1 MSEPTQPPRREPR
14 VLFFVEGFTDIR
26 FVRGLGEISSLT
38 MAVPAKQYTESG
50 LKERVAQS
58 GCHVSVA
65 EIPGGRLGFQ
75 FRSLAYLWK
84 HAADFD
90 VILAQEALR
99 GALNANLVGK
109 LRGVP
114 VVNYMNIPPLEY
126 FRCRRERGQI
136 GRFES
141 ALGEVLIWSL
151 LAINGRLASC
161 CLAVGPY
168 LRHICQH
175 SYRNVQV
182 ALAYGVDAQLFQSVT
197 HAQRLELR
205 QQLDLP
211 EEKFIVLFASRI
223 SHEKDPETVLR
234 AISLARS
241 KGLNAIVLNIGGG
254 YREFLNLAR
263 NMALRASEQWVL
275 GRPAVHPITEL
286 HRYYGASDVL
296 AQASLAENAAM
307 STLEALACGIPVVA
321 SAVGGMAAQL
331 EGYARLVPRRD
342 AQAMAEQI
350 LWVAANPEEA
360 SLQALEGRKYII
372 REWERK
378 KAFAELLRTLKAVSC
393 GHQTR
398 AG

>member
-1 MSEPTQPPRREPR
+1 
-14 VLFFVEGFTDIR
+14 VEGFSDIR
-26 FVRGLGEISSLT
+26 FVTGLSEVSELT

-58 GCHVSVA
+58 GSTVSVA
-65 EIPGGRLGFQ
+65 EIPGGRLRFQ
-75 FRSLAYLWK
+75 LRSLAYLWK
-84 HAADFD
+84 HAGDFD

-109 LRGVP
+109 LRRVP

-136 GRFES
+136 GRFKS
-141 ALGEVLIWSL
+141 ALGEVLIRSL
-151 LAINGRLASC
+151 LTVNGRLASC

-168 LRHICQH
+168 LQHICQH
-175 SYRNVQV
+175 SYRNVQA
-182 ALAYGVDAQLFQSVT
+182 ALAYGVDTQWFRPVT
-197 HAQRLELR
+197 HAQRLEFR
-205 QQLDLP
+205 QRLDLP
-211 EEKFIVLFASRI
+211 KEKFIVLLSSRI

-234 AISLARS
+234 AISLARA
-241 KGLNAIVLNIGGG
+241 KGLDAIVLNIGGG

-263 NMALRASEQWVL
+263 NMGLRESEQWVL

-286 HRYYGASDVL
+286 HYYYGASDML

-321 SAVGGMAAQL
+321 SAVGGMAVQL
-331 EGYARLVPRRD
+331 EGYARLAPRRN
-342 AQAMAEQI
+342 AEAMAEQI

-360 SLQALEGRKYII
+360 SAQALEGREYII

-378 KAFAELLRTLKAVSC
+378 KAFAQLLRTLKAVSC
-393 GHQTR
+393 G
-398 AG
+398 ANSAS